1 MADLSLPILDLSRL
15 DAGPEAAAAFRD
27 DLRAATHDVGFFY
40 LTGTGIS
47 PELEDRLHRAAR
59 DFFAL
64 PEADKL
70 AIENVKSPHF
80 RGYTRVG
87 GERTQGR
94 VDWREQIDIGPE
106 RAAVA
111 DGSAPDY
118 ARLIGPNLWP
128 AAQPELRVVVSEW
141 HDHLSGVAR
150 KLLRAW
156 AVALGADESYFDQHF
171 GEPSTLIKIVRYPGK
186 DDPTPQ
192 QGVGAHKDSGV
203 LTLLWVEPGKGG
215 LQVQRDGEW
224 VDAPPVPGA
233 FVVNI
238 GELLEYATQ
247 GYLIATNHRVVSP
260 KYPDDRISVPFFF
273 NPALD
278 ARLPIIELPADL
290 AAEARGVTQDPA
302 NPIHALYGS
311 NALKSRLRAHPDVA
325 AIHHADLVAA
335 RAEASAGPAPPPRF
349 DSAEELGLRGRE
361 LLVAEDAGILPRRQ
375 LRQLRHDV
383 RATRRGSRSGRRS
396 RLRVLRRRGLRG
408 RVDLRLL
415 LSSRIL
421 LLVVLALRF
430 LLLVTLNAPADR
442 GRRPRHHSGTSS
454 HTDQAGTTP
463 SS

>member
-1 MADLSLPILDLSRL
+1 MSDLNLPVLDLSLL
-15 DAGPEAAAAFRD
+15 DAGPEAAERFRQE
-27 DLRAATHDVGFFY
+27 LRIATHEVGFFY
-40 LTGTGIS
+40 LVGTGVT
-47 PELEDRLHRAAR
+47 PELEERLLGAAKH
-59 DFFAL
+59 FFAL

-87 GERTQGR
+87 GERTQGK

-106 RAAVA
+106 RTPVT
-111 DGSAPDY
+111 DLDAPGY

-128 AAQPELRVVVSEW
+128 AAQPELKEVVTEW
-141 HDHLSGVAR
+141 HDHLTGVAR

-156 AVALGADESYFDQHF
+156 AVSLGAEESYFDRHF

-186 DDPTPQ
+186 EDPTPQ

-247 GYLIATNHRVVSP
+247 GYLTATNHRVISP
-260 KYPDDRISVPFFF
+260 RYPDERISVPFFF

-278 ARLPIIELPADL
+278 AQLPIIDLPAEL
-290 AAEARGVTQDPA
+290 AAEARGVTDDPG
-302 NPIHALYGS
+302 NPIHATYGE

-325 AIHHADLVAA
+325 ALHHADLLAA
-335 RAEASAGPAPPPRF
+335 R
-349 DSAEELGLRGRE
+349 
-361 LLVAEDAGILPRRQ
+361 
-375 LRQLRHDV
+375 
-383 RATRRGSRSGRRS
+383 
-396 RLRVLRRRGLRG
+396 
-408 RVDLRLL
+408 
-415 LSSRIL
+415 
-421 LLVVLALRF
+421 
-430 LLLVTLNAPADR
+430 
-442 GRRPRHHSGTSS
+442 
-454 HTDQAGTTP
+454 
-463 SS
+463 

>member
-1 MADLSLPILDLSRL
+1 MADRSLPVLDLSRL
-15 DAGPEAAAAFRD
+15 DAGPEAAAQFRA

-40 LTGTGIS
+40 LTGTGVP
-47 PELEDRLHRAAR
+47 PELEQALHRVSR
-59 DFFAL
+59 EFFAL

-106 RAAVA
+106 RPAVDDA
-111 DGSAPDY
+111 TAPAH

-128 AAQPELRVVVSEW
+128 DAQPELREVVSQW

-156 AVALGADESYFDQHF
+156 ALSLGAEESYFDEHF

-215 LQVQRDGEW
+215 LQVERDGVW
-224 VDAPPVPGA
+224 VDAPSVPGA

-260 KYPDDRISVPFFF
+260 TYPDDRISVPFFF

-278 ARLPIIELPADL
+278 ARLPIIELPPEL
-290 AAEARGVTQDPA
+290 AAEARGVTQDPS
-302 NPIHALYGS
+302 NPIHALYGE

-325 AIHHADLVAA
+325 AIHHADLLAA
-335 RAEASAGPAPPPRF
+335 RAAAS
-349 DSAEELGLRGRE
+349 
-361 LLVAEDAGILPRRQ
+361 
-375 LRQLRHDV
+375 
-383 RATRRGSRSGRRS
+383 
-396 RLRVLRRRGLRG
+396 
-408 RVDLRLL
+408 
-415 LSSRIL
+415 
-421 LLVVLALRF
+421 
-430 LLLVTLNAPADR
+430 
-442 GRRPRHHSGTSS
+442 
-454 HTDQAGTTP
+454 
-463 SS
+463 

>member
-1 MADLSLPILDLSRL
+1 MADATLPVLDLSRL
-15 DAGPEAAAAFRD
+15 DAGPEAAAGFRA

-40 LTGTGIS
+40 LTGTGVP
-47 PELEDRLHRAAR
+47 PELEARLHRAAR

-70 AIENVKSPHF
+70 AIENVNSPHF
-80 RGYTRVG
+80 RGYTRIG

-106 RAAVA
+106 RAAL
-111 DGSAPDY
+111 DPETSPDY

-128 AAQPELRVVVSEW
+128 EAQPELREVVSEW

-156 AVALGADESYFDQHF
+156 ALALGAEESYFDEHF

-224 VDAPPVPGA
+224 VDAPAVPGA

-247 GYLIATNHRVVSP
+247 GYLIATNHRVISP
-260 KYPDDRISVPFFF
+260 TYPEDRISVPFFF

-278 ARLPIIELPADL
+278 ARLPIIELPAEL
-290 AAEARGVTQDPA
+290 AAEARGVTQDPT
-302 NPIHALYGS
+302 NPIHALYGE

-325 AIHHADLVAA
+325 AIHHADLVA
-335 RAEASAGPAPPPRF
+335 RAGA
-349 DSAEELGLRGRE
+349 
-361 LLVAEDAGILPRRQ
+361 
-375 LRQLRHDV
+375 
-383 RATRRGSRSGRRS
+383 
-396 RLRVLRRRGLRG
+396 
-408 RVDLRLL
+408 
-415 LSSRIL
+415 
-421 LLVVLALRF
+421 
-430 LLLVTLNAPADR
+430 
-442 GRRPRHHSGTSS
+442 
-454 HTDQAGTTP
+454 
-463 SS
+463 